1 MDITLVTFKT
11 FPLGKINYMGS
22 YSEMNGDSGVPR
34 EYNPRYLGPRYYIKF
49 PGVQRP
55 KKEAN
60 NSIIRFTLRVY

>member
-1 MDITLVTFKT
+1 
-11 FPLGKINYMGS
+11 
-22 YSEMNGDSGVPR
+22 MNGDSGVPR

-49 PGVQRP
+49 PGVQRT